1 MSELSPH
8 RKKNF
13 AFSPDIFC
21 KFDNK
26 AYLCQEIIDRIH
38 MTEQEIIKT
47 IHISTGIDIPERMN
61 NPLDYEPHPLCI
73 AACKELQAYLA
84 ERKDWREEIDKG
96 KMFGVLIVEKNDK
109 EIGYLAAYSGQI
121 GGRSDWK
128 GFVPA
133 VFDYLQP
140 DGYFKTHE
148 AKITELNQ
156 RIAHLINNPE
166 IKETERILNKLHKV
180 QEHKLNLHKMQIT
193 EAKAKRDARRQEASL
208 HPDTKGLTPEEE
220 QAMIKESQFL
230 KAELRRFK
238 KLISQ
243 KTPLE
248 EMYDNYQKG
257 LQEIKQ
263 LRKSD
268 SDELQKWLFS
278 QFKMLNDKGESK
290 DLLEIFKEFNQMVPP
305 AGSGECC
312 EPKLLQYAFE
322 HGLKPLQMAMF
333 WWGESPKEEIRHHL
347 HFYPACNGKCKPIL
361 HWMLPADVF
370 EQASADA
377 YIYNKVEILYE
388 DQELAVIHKPEGMLS
403 VPGKDAQQPSIYS
416 WARKQF
422 PEATGP
428 LIVHRLDM
436 ATSGLMVI
444 AKTEFAYH
452 RLQEQFTSHQVQKRY
467 VAIVCCKDKD
477 MAQRIKDAAKM
488 ISLPLMPDYL
498 DRPRQI
504 VNHEQGKEAITEY
517 EVLGSEERRVKS
529 EEFNSAANHEVQSSN
544 LKVQCIRL
552 ALYPKTGRT
561 HQLRVHCAHREGLDA
576 PILGDPLYGNVKT
589 DRLYLHAEAITFKH
603 PLTGKEIHI
612 ERKAD
617 F

>member
-1 MSELSPH
+1 
-8 RKKNF
+8 
-13 AFSPDIFC
+13 
-21 KFDNK
+21 
-26 AYLCQEIIDRIH
+26 

-248 EMYDNYQKG
+248 EMYDNYQQG

-290 DLLEIFKEFNQMVPP
+290 DLLEIFKEYNQMVPP

-388 DQELAVIHKPEGMLS
+388 DQELTVIHKPEGMLS

-576 PILGDPLYGNVKT
+576 PILGDPLYGNVKA

>member
-1 MSELSPH
+1 MSG
-8 RKKNF
+8 
-13 AFSPDIFC
+13 
-21 KFDNK
+21 
-26 AYLCQEIIDRIH
+26 IIDRIR

-61 NPLDYEPHPLCI
+61 NPLAYEPHPLCI

-388 DQELAVIHKPEGMLS
+388 DRELAVIHKPEGMLS

-544 LKVQCIRL
+544 LKVQSSNLKVQCIRL

-576 PILGDPLYGNVKT
+576 PILGDPLYGNVKA
-589 DRLYLHAEAITFKH
+589 DRLHLHAEAITFKH

>member
-1 MSELSPH
+1 
-8 RKKNF
+8 
-13 AFSPDIFC
+13 
-21 KFDNK
+21 
-26 AYLCQEIIDRIH
+26 

-322 HGLKPLQMAMF
+322 HGLKPIQMAMF

-477 MAQRIKDAAKM
+477 MAQRIKDATKM

>member
-1 MSELSPH
+1 MSG
-8 RKKNF
+8 
-13 AFSPDIFC
+13 
-21 KFDNK
+21 
-26 AYLCQEIIDRIH
+26 IIDRIR
-38 MTEQEIIKT
+38 MTKQEIIKT

-96 KMFGVLIVEKNDK
+96 KMFGVLIVKKNDK

-248 EMYDNYQKG
+248 DMYDNYQKG

-322 HGLKPLQMAMF
+322 HGLKPIQMAMF

-544 LKVQCIRL
+544 LKVQSSNLKVQCIRL

-576 PILGDPLYGNVKT
+576 PILGDPLYGNVKA

>member
-1 MSELSPH
+1 
-8 RKKNF
+8 
-13 AFSPDIFC
+13 
-21 KFDNK
+21 
-26 AYLCQEIIDRIH
+26 

-47 IHISTGIDIPERMN
+47 IYISTGIDIPERMN

-312 EPKLLQYAFE
+312 EPKLLQYAFK

-452 RLQEQFTSHQVQKRY
+452 RLQKQFTSHQVQKRY

-477 MAQRIKDAAKM
+477 MAQRIKDATKM

-544 LKVQCIRL
+544 LKVQCSNLKVQCIRL

-576 PILGDPLYGNVKT
+576 PILGDPLYGNVKA

>member
-1 MSELSPH
+1 
-8 RKKNF
+8 
-13 AFSPDIFC
+13 
-21 KFDNK
+21 
-26 AYLCQEIIDRIH
+26 

-322 HGLKPLQMAMF
+322 HGLKPIQMAMF

-377 YIYNKVEILYE
+377 YIYNKVAILYE

-544 LKVQCIRL
+544 LKVQSSNLNVQCIRL

-576 PILGDPLYGNVKT
+576 PILGDPLYGNVKA

>member
-1 MSELSPH
+1 
-8 RKKNF
+8 
-13 AFSPDIFC
+13 
-21 KFDNK
+21 
-26 AYLCQEIIDRIH
+26 

-208 HPDTKGLTPEEE
+208 HPDTKGLTSEEE

-422 PEATGP
+422 PKATGP

-529 EEFNSAANHEVQSSN
+529 EEFNNAANHEVQSSN

-576 PILGDPLYGNVKT
+576 PILGDPLYGNVKA